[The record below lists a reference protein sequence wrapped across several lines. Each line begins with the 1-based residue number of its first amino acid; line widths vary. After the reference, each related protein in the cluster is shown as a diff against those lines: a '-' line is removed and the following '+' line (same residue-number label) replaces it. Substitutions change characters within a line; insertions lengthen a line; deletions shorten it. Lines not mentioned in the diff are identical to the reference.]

1 MQLRHSDNT
10 HMLDMPSSSSSYS
23 TTTVINSVTAGY
35 VAGIAGVVIGHP
47 LDSAKVWLQTKGTT
61 TTTTT
66 ATPNTSLSSTLT
78 KGQRGVRPTA
88 PVVATT
94 TSATANMSTLAHQS
108 VGVLSPPPQ
117 RGFNLRSIRAL
128 YSGLSGPLVT
138 VGMIQSVNFAI
149 YDSMRRTLYQGDLNY
164 LNHDSL
170 VNVTLSSMVAGS
182 ILAVFTSP
190 LSVIKTKQQIMEWNF
205 QRALLTTPRVKDFY
219 VGFGPHCVAEIVG
232 RGVYFTTYEYCKRTF
247 RQQEDHNNNNNTS
260 VSLPQRCVSAAV
272 AGIVC
277 WTIIFPFDALRNRMY
292 AQSLSS
298 SGDYKSSWEM
308 AKSMYR
314 EQHSFK
320 PFFRGFG
327 VTVLRAGPV
336 AAAVLPIYDTT
347 LEWLSAGK

>member
-1 MQLRHSDNT
+1 MAMRLSDNT
-10 HMLDMPSSSSSYS
+10 HILDNMSSSSSYS

-35 VAGIAGVVIGHP
+35 AAGIAGVLIGHP
-47 LDSAKVWLQTKGTT
+47 LDSAKVWIQTKGATSATT

-66 ATPNTSLSSTLT
+66 PNASLSPSTLT
-78 KGQRGVRPTA
+78 KNVGRSRPTTA
-88 PVVATT
+88 STVAT
-94 TSATANMSTLAHQS
+94 TANMSTLAHS
-108 VGVLSPPPQ
+108 VVPPEQ

-128 YSGLSGPLVT
+128 YSGLAGPLVT

-149 YDSMRRTLYQGDLNY
+149 YDSMRRALHQGDDDLDY
-164 LNHDSL
+164 LYHDSL
-170 VNVTLSSMVAGS
+170 VHVTLASMVAGS
-182 ILAVFTSP
+182 ILAVVTSP

-205 QRALLTTPRVKDFY
+205 QKAFANTTRVKDFY

-232 RGVYFTTYEYCKRTF
+232 RGVYFATYEHCKRSF
-247 RQQEDHNNNNNTS
+247 RQFHDNNTTA
-260 VSLPQRCVSAAV
+260 VSLPERCVSAAV
-272 AGIVC
+272 AGITC
-277 WTIIFPFDALRNRMY
+277 WTVIFPFDNLRNRMY

-298 SGDYKSSWEM
+298 GDLSCWEM

-314 EQHSFK
+314 EQHSFR

-347 LEWLSAGK
+347 LEWLSVEP